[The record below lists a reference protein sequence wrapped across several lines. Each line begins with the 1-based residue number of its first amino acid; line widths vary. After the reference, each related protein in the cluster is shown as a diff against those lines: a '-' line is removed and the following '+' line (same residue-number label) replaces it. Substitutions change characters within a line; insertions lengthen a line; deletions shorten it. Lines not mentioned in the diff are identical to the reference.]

1 MTGINRIV
9 VVALCVGLFVL
20 QSGACAQNPIGNP
33 SFEESASV
41 TDELVYLQG
50 TTIVPLAHGSVIP
63 SSVVVRNLAGT
74 VTYVRNVDYT
84 VHVGN
89 SIKRVEGGAIPN
101 PSTVKVSYSYVIWQ
115 DWTPYSY
122 SIPGGNPGNP
132 LIGAPG
138 ADGTFDVLIPT
149 PPSAP
154 NGSAVCGAQSWGN
167 SVNGGVYQ
175 TFTWWGGSAIISV
188 TARAFSVDYS
198 LQPYDNGCRVRMGLV
213 PFATTNRSDV
223 TSWVTF
229 PWGDAWHTRSISVP
243 GPGTYTLFIE
253 SYQPNP
259 LQKYIMSTLWD
270 NVTWTELPPIQVT
283 SGPIAV
289 VPGNP
294 DLPDSTVKIEWTTN
308 VPCTSR
314 VEYGFDQGY
323 GLMVED
329 QNLVTQHSVLL
340 TNLNNSSTYH
350 YRASSS
356 APGYSSWVS
365 DDRTFKTPIQFY
377 DITTNPSPDGMSTIV
392 IWKTDVPTT
401 SRVEYGLTTSYG
413 QSTPEDPVLKT
424 EHEVAITGLAED
436 TDYHFRVWGTNNP
449 LYRPACS
456 GDKVFHTLPNPSP
469 FLKNAG
475 FEEGYG
481 GQSHSLYPWVKYSV
495 AIDASGFHPI
505 DGLIGPYPMGGTDFW
520 FAGIQ
525 AFEGSYFVG
534 AAANYEYKNGGV
546 FQRVFVS
553 PGQPYTLS
561 ARYVTYRVGGTQ
573 RDTRFRLGLDPDGGI
588 NPLASSVRWRS
599 VASPTNDSQWH
610 TDAITVTAGPNGVI
624 TAFLDIKQQW
634 PLQWHVVAVDDAKL
648 GPPIPMTIG
657 QLKSASQGL
666 GAILQ
671 NKIVTYVDM
680 EPVTV
685 DDKGYVK
692 AYIQEDDGS
701 AGIAVLFDSNI
712 PDQPQTGNRV
722 TVTGSVLVQGMEA
735 MFLAYDWTVDP
746 NYYDLPKPVA
756 LCHRA
761 IGGSTPVQPAVRPG
775 GGVCNVGLRMRVF
788 GRVTWTNTSDPF
800 SDAEAFIDDGSKI
813 PNGQTPSGSNAVPGI
828 MVRLPANGYQ
838 GIAVGDYIAATGV
851 LGVRYVDPNGW
862 PNTGDEYYTYVVSV
876 GSPEDWN
883 VISSLPQ

>member
-1 MTGINRIV
+1 MTGINKIL
-9 VVALCVGLFVL
+9 VVALCTGLFAL
-20 QSGACAQNPIGNP
+20 LSGAYAQNPIGNP
-33 SFEESASV
+33 SFEASVSV

-50 TTIVPLAHGSVIP
+50 TTAVSLAHGSVIP

-84 VHVGN
+84 VHTGS
-89 SIKRVEGGAIPN
+89 SIRRIEGGAIPS

-122 SIPGGNPGNP
+122 SVPGGDPGNP
-132 LIGAPG
+132 LLGATG

-154 NGSAVCGAQSWGN
+154 DGAAVCGAQAWGN

-175 TFTWWGGSAIISV
+175 TFTWWGGSAILSV

-213 PFATTNRSDV
+213 PFATTNRNDV
-223 TSWVTF
+223 TSWVAF

-253 SYQPNP
+253 SYQTNP
-259 LQKYIMSTLWD
+259 LHKYIMSTLWD

-283 SGPIAV
+283 SGPTV
-289 VPGNP
+289 TVPGNP
-294 DLPDSTVKIEWTTN
+294 ALPDSTAKIEWTTN

-314 VEYGFDQGY
+314 VEYGFNQGY
-323 GLMVED
+323 GLVAED

-340 TNLNNSSTYH
+340 SNLSNSSTYH

-377 DITTNPSPDGMSTIV
+377 DITTNPSPDGTSTIV
-392 IWKTDVPTT
+392 VWKTDVPTT
-401 SRVEYGLTTSYG
+401 SRVEYGLTSSYG

-436 TDYHFRVWGTNNP
+436 TDYHFRVWGTNEP

-456 GDKVFHTLPNPSP
+456 ADKVFHTLPNPGP
-469 FLKNAG
+469 VLRNAG
-475 FEEGYG
+475 FEEGHG
-481 GQSHSLYPWVKYSV
+481 AQLHSLYPWVQYSV

-505 DGLIGPYPMGGTDFW
+505 DGIIGPYPMGGTDFW

-525 AFEGSYFVG
+525 ACEGSYFVG
-534 AAANYEYKNGGV
+534 AAANYAYKNGGV

-561 ARYVTYRVGGTQ
+561 ARYVTYRLGGTQ
-573 RDTRFRLGLDPDGGI
+573 RDTRFRLGLDPNGGV
-588 NPLASSVRWRS
+588 NPLASSIRWRS

-610 TDAITVTAGPNGVI
+610 ADAVTVTAGPNGVI
-624 TAFLDIKQQW
+624 TAFLDIRQQW

-657 QLKSASQGL
+657 RLKNADQGL
-666 GAILQ
+666 GAILE

-680 EPVTV
+680 ESVTI
-685 DDKGYVK
+685 DDEGYIK

-701 AGIAVLFDSNI
+701 AGIAVLFNSNR
-712 PDQPQTGNRV
+712 PDQPQPGNKV
-722 TVTGSVLVQGMEA
+722 TVTGSVVLQSMEA

-746 NYYDLPKPVA
+746 NYYDLPRPVA
-756 LCHRA
+756 LSQRA
-761 IGGSTPVQPAVRPG
+761 VGGSTPVQPAVRPG

-800 SDAEAFIDDGSKI
+800 SDIMAFIDDGSNI
-813 PNGQTPSGSNAVPGI
+813 PNGQTPGGSAAVPGI

-838 GIAVGDYIAATGV
+838 GINVGDYIAATGV

-862 PNTGDEYYTYVVSV
+862 PDTGDEYYTYVVSV
-876 GSPEDWN
+876 GSPADWN
-883 VISSLPQ
+883 VISSSPQ